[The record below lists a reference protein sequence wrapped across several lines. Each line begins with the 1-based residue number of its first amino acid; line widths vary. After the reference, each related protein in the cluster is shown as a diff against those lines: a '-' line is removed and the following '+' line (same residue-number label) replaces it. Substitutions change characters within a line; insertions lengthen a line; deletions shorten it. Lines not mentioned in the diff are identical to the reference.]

1 MTECVCGSDQIHA
14 IGNHGRDCGMPEVTE
29 PHIPKIPCNPI
40 AEILQFP
47 QLYYPRYLYTSSEF
61 SLLREAKNGENR
73 PEKLQL
79 E

>member
-1 MTECVCGSDQIHA
+1 MTEIL
-14 IGNHGRDCGMPEVTE
+14 EL
-29 PHIPKIPCNPI
+29 HIQKIPCNPI

-61 SLLREAKNGENR
+61 SPLREVKNGENR

-79 E
+79 LQRFRKPRCRR